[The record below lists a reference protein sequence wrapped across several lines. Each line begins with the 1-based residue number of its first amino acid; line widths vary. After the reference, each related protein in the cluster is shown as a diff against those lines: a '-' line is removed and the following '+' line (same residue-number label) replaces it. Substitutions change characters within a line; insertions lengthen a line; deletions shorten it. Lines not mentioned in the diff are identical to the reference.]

1 MMSVRI
7 PSSFAVVGLAGLIA
21 LGACSKKDEVKVDS
35 PAAATP
41 IAVETPKVLEVGDI
55 DMGRHVG
62 PDKKIT
68 DKTDDFAPKDTIYA
82 SIHTT
87 GAATNKTIAAK
98 WTFQDGQTV
107 DEHSTTVSPTGDGYT
122 EFHIAKPSGWPKGK
136 YTIHVMIDG
145 AEVRTK
151 DVTVK

>member
-1 MMSVRI
+1 MSVRI

-41 IAVETPKVLEVGDI
+41 IAVETPKALEVGDI

-82 SIHTT
+82 SVDTKNAGTGKLTVRWNFEDGKVVHTDS
-87 GAATNKTIAAK
+87 
-98 WTFQDGQTV
+98 Q
-107 DEHSTTVSPTGDGYT
+107 TVSPTGDATT
-122 EFHIAKPSGWPKGK
+122 EFHIVKPGGFPVGK
-136 YTIHVMIDG
+136 YTLHVMLND
-145 AEVRTK
+145 AEVKTK
-151 DVTVK
+151 DITVKK